1 MAGGVAGPSTL
12 CSNRISLKREESSFG
27 KVLCKIKSRLT
38 KSVPGQNLEDN
49 KNEEIEKTKN
59 VNISKKTKQSKSSGE
74 TVNITEVNCGIL

>member
-1 MAGGVAGPSTL
+1 MAGEVAGQPTV

-49 KNEEIEKTKN
+49 KNEDLERIKN
-59 VNISKKTKQSKSSGE
+59 VAISKKTKQSKRLDE
-74 TVNITEVNCGIL
+74 TVNITEANCGIL